1 MVHTPDGD
9 LWLACS
15 GVNGIA
21 EVVIKNGTAKS
32 AGKLAG
38 S

>member
-1 MVHTPDGD
+1 VRNMVHAPNGD

-21 EVVIKNGTAKS
+21 EVQVQGSGAP
-32 AGKLAG
+32 AGF
-38 S
+38 

>member
-15 GVNGIA
+15 GVNRIA
-21 EVVIKNGTAKS
+21 EVQISVPTKS
-32 AGKLAG
+32 HGKPEG
-38 S
+38 F